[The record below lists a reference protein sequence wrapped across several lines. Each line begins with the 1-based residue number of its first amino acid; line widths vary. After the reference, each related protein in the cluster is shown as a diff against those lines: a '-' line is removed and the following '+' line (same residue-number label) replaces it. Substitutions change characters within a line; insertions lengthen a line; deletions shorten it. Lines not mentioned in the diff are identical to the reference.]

1 MKSHRI
7 FRGAAEVGLESANSL
22 FRSPEKHKW
31 NKQLS
36 PPQMFSLTHVHT
48 HWKILACALFPFLVV
63 DMEGRPL
70 GLAAGPTLGVT
81 MG

>member
-7 FRGAAEVGLESANSL
+7 FGGAAEVGLESANSL

-36 PPQMFSLTHVHT
+36 PLQLFSLTRVHT
-48 HWKILACALFPFLVV
+48 HWNILACALFPFLVG
-63 DMEGRPL
+63 DIEGGPL
-70 GLAAGPTLGVT
+70 VLVAGPTLGMT